1 MARCT
6 TSVCKQCRR
15 ENMKLFLK
23 GERCLT
29 DKCAFERR
37 SYPPG
42 QHGQRRTKLSD
53 YGLQLR
59 EKQKLKRVYGLLEK
73 QFRRYFGIASRKRGA
88 TGHELLRTLETRLD
102 TVVYRMGLADSR
114 KEARQLVVHSHFFVN
129 GKPVNVSNTI
139 LSVGDEVSVR
149 PKSQTAVTILRS
161 IENSKKREIPDW
173 LEFNPGDFKGKVK
186 YLPERNHVTLP
197 IEENLV
203 VELYSR

>member
-1 MARCT
+1 MARST
-6 TSVCKQCRR
+6 SSVCKQCRR

-59 EKQKLKRVYGLLEK
+59 EKQKLKRIYGLLEK

-88 TGHELLRTLETRLD
+88 TGHMLLRTLESRLD

-114 KEARQLVVHSHFFVN
+114 KEARQLVTHSHFMLN
-129 GKPVNVSNTI
+129 GKSVNVPNTI
-139 LSVGDEVSVR
+139 LRVGDEVTVR
-149 PKSQTAVTILRS
+149 PKSQKAVPFMRS
-161 IENSKKREIPDW
+161 MENAKKRETPDW
-173 LEFNPGDFKGKVK
+173 LEFNPGEFKGKIK
-186 YLPERNHVTLP
+186 YLPERNHVTIP

>member
-1 MARCT
+1 MARST
-6 TSVCKQCRR
+6 SSVCKSCRR

-59 EKQKLKRVYGLLEK
+59 EKQKLKRVYGVLER
-73 QFRRYFGIASRKRGA
+73 QFRRYFGIANRKRGA
-88 TGHELLRTLETRLD
+88 TGHMLLRTLETRLD
-102 TVVYRMGLADSR
+102 NAVYRMGFGDSR
-114 KEARQLVVHSHFFVN
+114 KEARQLVLHSHFLVN
-129 GKPVNVSNTI
+129 SKPVNVSNVI
-139 LSVGDEVSVR
+139 LKVGDEISVR
-149 PKSQTAVTILRS
+149 PKSQKAVPILRS
-161 IENSKKREIPDW
+161 IENAKKREIPDW
-173 LEFNPGDFKGKVK
+173 LEVNAAEFKGKVK

-197 IEENLV
+197 LEENLV